1 MITISMVSFLVGAAL
16 AQRFK
21 VKVLVPAIVIFSGFS
36 IVIGG
41 AHAQPAWSIVLMVA
55 TTATCLQI
63 GYFVGI
69 YMRHVLEA
77 VLSSSSSSLDS
88 PKTPARHLVH

>member
-1 MITISMVSFLVGAAL
+1 MIMFLTVSFIVGAAL

-21 VKVLVPAIVIFSGFS
+21 VIVLMPAIVIFSGFS
-36 IVIGG
+36 IVSGG
-41 AHAQPAWSIVLMVA
+41 AQAAWSIVLMVA

-69 YMRHVLEA
+69 YIRHVLESLISQYSNSLA
-77 VLSSSSSSLDS
+77 SS
-88 PKTPARHLVH
+88 KTPARHVAR